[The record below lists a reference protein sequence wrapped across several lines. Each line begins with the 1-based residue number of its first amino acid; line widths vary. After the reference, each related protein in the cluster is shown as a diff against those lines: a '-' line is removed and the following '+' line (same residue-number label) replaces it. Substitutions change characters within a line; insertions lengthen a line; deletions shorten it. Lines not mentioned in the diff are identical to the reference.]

1 MGIRGAKQCVSLK
14 LWIKSEW
21 AITFVLLPFRQ
32 RQEVLFNTVV
42 SARHLRLWGS
52 LEHFIEFND
61 SHTFQNLLLWWV
73 PQGVAVLV
81 AQLPVDFHIRIVTHD
96 APRSEEVVERHVPFV
111 RLTVLQVRQITS
123 HVDHVEVGRS
133 IFERLSRRSVP
144 ATLDLS
150 TRGMVVVPIAPV
162 VAAAGI
168 ISTFGTVVGGVATV
182 INVSWRSRWTVMAT
196 AAGS

>member
-61 SHTFQNLLLWWV
+61 SHTLHNLLLWWV
-73 PQGVAVLV
+73 SQGVAVLV

-111 RLTVLQVRQITS
+111 RLAVLQVRQIAS

-133 IFERLSRRSVP
+133 IFERLSRR
-144 ATLDLS
+144 S